1 MFDNGIVEKSINTI
15 RFLSADAVQKASS
28 GHPGLPMADAPLAF
42 LLYTKI
48 MRHNPENPN
57 WINRDR
63 FILSAG
69 HGSMLLYSILHL
81 TGYKISL
88 DDLKNFRQWG
98 SITPGHP
105 EYGVTEGVETTTGPL
120 GQGFGNAVGMSVASK
135 FMAAKFN
142 KENIM
147 LIDHFIY
154 VLVSDG
160 DMMEGI
166 THEVASF
173 AGHNKLSNLIVFYDD
188 NNITIDGRTSLAFSE
203 DVPKRYE
210 AYGWHVQKVDD
221 MNNIEALEKA
231 VEEAKK
237 DERPSFIAVKSIIGF
252 GSPNKEDT
260 STAHGSPLGDDEIK
274 LAKENLGFPSDQTFY
289 VSPEV
294 REYFSS
300 KKNAFKKYNED
311 WDELSLEYKDKYPDE
326 YKFLQQVENGNFG
339 DEWIEVLPK
348 FENYGEKM
356 ATRSASG
363 KVINAIAEKLPML
376 IGGSADLAPSNN
388 TKIEDESNF
397 SAGDYAGRNF
407 HFGIREHAM
416 GAILNGMALYKSVIP
431 YGGTFLVFSDYMRPS
446 LRLAALSKINPIFI
460 YTHDSIGLGEDGPT
474 HQPIEQLASL
484 RAIPNFTVIRP
495 ADANETVYAWKI
507 AVKHKNGPVALLFTR
522 QKLEVIDRSK
532 YKSAN
537 GVEKGAYILKDSE
550 GTPDI
555 LLMASGSEV
564 GIALSVSELLDKE
577 DVKSQVISFPS
588 WELFEEQDAE
598 YKESVLPKE
607 VKARISIEAGVSQ
620 GWEKYLGENGKAIS
634 IEKFGHSAPYQKVF
648 EEYGFSP
655 EDILKAAKGILAGL
669 KTRK

>member
-15 RFLSADAVQKASS
+15 RFLAADAVQKANS
-28 GHPGLPMADAPLAF
+28 GHPGLPMANAPLAF

-48 MRHNPENPN
+48 MKHNPENPD
-57 WINRDR
+57 WLNRDR

-81 TGYKISL
+81 TGYKVTL

-135 FMAAKFN
+135 YLAAKFN
-142 KENIM
+142 KEDIK

-154 VLVSDG
+154 VLASDG

-166 THEVASF
+166 THEAASF
-173 AGHNKLSNLIVFYDD
+173 AGHNRLNNLIVFYDD

-221 MNNIEALEKA
+221 ANDLDALENA

-260 STAHGSPLGDDEIK
+260 SSAHGSPLGEDEIK
-274 LAKENLGFPSDQTFY
+274 LAKENLDFPPNKSFY
-289 VSPEV
+289 VSHEV
-294 REYFSS
+294 DEYFSS
-300 KKNAFKKYNED
+300 KEEVFKKNYDD
-311 WDELSLEYKDKYPDE
+311 WKKLEANYKEKYPKDFE
-326 YKFLQQVENGNFG
+326 FLQKVRVNNFG
-339 DEWIEVLPK
+339 DEWIESLPK
-348 FENYGEKM
+348 FENYNEKM

-363 KVINAIAEKLPML
+363 KVINAIAPKLPMF

-388 TKIEDESNF
+388 TKIEDGTNF

-407 HFGIREHAM
+407 HFGVREHAM

-474 HQPIEQLASL
+474 HQPIEQLAAL

-495 ADANETVYAWKI
+495 ADANETTYAWK
-507 AVKHKNGPVALLFTR
+507 AALRNKNGPVALLFTR
-522 QKLEVIDRSK
+522 QKLGIFDRQK
-532 YKSAN
+532 YGSAE
-537 GVEKGAYILKDSE
+537 GVEKGAYILKDADGE
-550 GTPDI
+550 PEM

-564 GIALSVSELLDKE
+564 EIALRVSELLE
-577 DVKSQVISFPS
+577 NENVKTRVISFPS
-588 WELFEEQDAE
+588 WELFDKQSDE
-598 YKESVLPKE
+598 YKESVLPKDVE
-607 VKARISIEAGVSQ
+607 ARISIEAGVSQ
-620 GWEKYLGENGKAIS
+620 GWRKYIGEKGKSIS
-634 IEKFGHSAPYQKVF
+634 IEIFGHSAPYKKIF
-648 EEYGFSP
+648 EAYGFSP
-655 EDILKAAKGILAGL
+655 EDIYKAAKDLLSQL
-669 KTRK
+669 KR